1 MGFYETTIRVR
12 YAETDQMGVV
22 YYANYLVWFEIG
34 RAELLRSINIP
45 ANHLEEDGIFL
56 PVLESHCRYI
66 HSARY
71 DDEVT
76 IKKSSHAVN
85 LIKSSSRG
93 YFEILRTKLKW
104 GAR

>member
-1 MGFYETTIRVR
+1 MSAYAYKQTHYTSENVEVRARLKSKEEKVVLTIDGQVGFPL
-12 YAETDQMGVV
+12 Q
-22 YYANYLVWFEIG
+22 
-34 RAELLRSINIP
+34 
-45 ANHLEEDGIFL
+45 
-56 PVLESHCRYI
+56 
-66 HSARY
+66 Y

-76 IKKSSHAVN
+76 IKKSSHTVN